1 MANWSQEQIELVRRA
16 EFDPQVFFIEADAW
30 KVLFRIDGLIVTVSP
45 IVFDLFSTYRQLD
58 IAQRLEHLSNLYG
71 ATEVQAALE
80 SLQATF
86 TAGILGQRIPDLESP
101 SVEATQPTGIL
112 LMVTQTCNLACVYCY
127 AGGGTYGSRIKLLGS
142 EKAFSA
148 IDLMLARAPDRKA
161 FTVTFFGGEP
171 LLDFPLIRR
180 VVEHCLG
187 LAAERDLSFSYSM
200 TTNATVVTDEIIA
213 FLKEHRFTLM
223 VSYDGE
229 AAQEQNRPFKSGKG
243 SNEEVLAN
251 IRRMT
256 AAGLPVQ
263 IRATLIKGMISQE
276 SIQGL
281 VQIGSTL
288 GARKLAMSAVS
299 STKNSLFPAGDEMV
313 LDHEDHQQ
321 LQGIY
326 QQLSEENLASACRGS
341 EARVRFDPHAHLVK
355 ALATGQA
362 EGIGRC
368 GACFG
373 MSAVSTD
380 GKIYPCH
387 RFVGMDEYA
396 IGDLAAG
403 FSHDS
408 IEQFFARSRRANH
421 EKCSSCW
428 VRLICT
434 GGCYYHNAD
443 GAGGFRPPEDADCDG
458 YRASVR
464 YAIGQLLRLR
474 SLPPEQAER
483 YMRNTPSSIS

>member
-1 MANWSQEQIELVRRA
+1 MADWSEEQLELVRRA
-16 EFDPQVFFIEADAW
+16 EGDPQVFFLEVDAW

-45 IVFDLFSTYRQLD
+45 VVFDLFSTYLQLD
-58 IAQRLEHLSNLYG
+58 IAWRLEHLSDIYG
-71 ATEVQAALE
+71 PEEVEAAVE
-80 SLQATF
+80 SLQAIF
-86 TAGILGQRIPDLESP
+86 TAGILGQGIPDLESP
-101 SVEATQPTGIL
+101 AVEATQPSGIL

-127 AGGGTYGSRIKLLGS
+127 AGGGTYGARTKLLGT

-148 IDLMLARAPDRKA
+148 IDLMLARAPARKA

-180 VVEHCLG
+180 VVEHCRES
-187 LAAERDLSFSYSM
+187 AAERGLSFSYSM

-263 IRATLIKGMISQE
+263 LRATLIKGMISQE

-281 VQIGSTL
+281 VQIGSSL

-313 LDHEDHQQ
+313 LGHEDHQH
-321 LQGIY
+321 LQRIY
-326 QQLSEENLASACRGS
+326 QQVSEENLASACRGS
-341 EARVRFDPHAHLVK
+341 EERVRFDPHAHLVK

-387 RFVGMDEYA
+387 RFVGMEEYA
-396 IGDLAAG
+396 IGELATG
-403 FSHDS
+403 FSRES

-421 EKCSSCW
+421 EKCSTCW

-443 GAGGFRPPEDADCDG
+443 GAGDFRPPEDADCDG
-458 YRASVR
+458 YREAVR

-483 YMRNTPSSIS
+483 FMRNTPSSAC